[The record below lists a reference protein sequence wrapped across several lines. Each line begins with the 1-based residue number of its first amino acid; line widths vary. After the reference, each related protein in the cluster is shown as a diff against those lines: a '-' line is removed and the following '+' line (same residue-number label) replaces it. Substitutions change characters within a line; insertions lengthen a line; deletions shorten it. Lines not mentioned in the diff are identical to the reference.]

1 VRSVIVRIVPARTCV
16 LSWTFNLFFCDSS
29 LRQTFFPTRTYDEYF
44 RLFLRFLALSE
55 RASCSRCARG
65 DRAKSRHAAKDCE
78 RRDSVTLLFHLLK
91 NKNGLHY
98 YFVSVP
104 AASTSSRFDS
114 CLSHSLLPRRKH
126 EKGGRRRGQRKSIWR
141 RFDSMEIPIR

>member
-16 LSWTFNLFFCDSS
+16 LSWTFNLFFCDASDS
-29 LRQTFFPTRTYDEYF
+29 YF

>member
-1 VRSVIVRIVPARTCV
+1 MRSVIVRIVPARTCV
-16 LSWTFNLFFCDSS
+16 LSWTFNLFFCDAADS
-29 LRQTFFPTRTYDEYF
+29 LLSPKTFFLQRADF
-44 RLFLRFLALSE
+44 FLRFLALSE